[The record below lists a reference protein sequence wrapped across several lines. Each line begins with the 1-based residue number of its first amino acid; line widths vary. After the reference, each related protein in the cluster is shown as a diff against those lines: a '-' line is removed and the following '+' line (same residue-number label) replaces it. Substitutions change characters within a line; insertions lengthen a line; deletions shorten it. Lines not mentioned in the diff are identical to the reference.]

1 MPGAFKQFMFGPS
14 LNHSVPPCPKRRR
27 QSQGGGGPNS
37 SDSGGKKA
45 AIWERG
51 KKVDIIQN
59 NGWHVSFPDPSLAL
73 CDVSVFHFLR
83 WRGSG
88 AEKRQLAMNC
98 GSTVQAFG
106 CVCVCVCVCSRSG
119 TFHKE
124 KWRYTLH
131 YITLHYITLHYIT
144 LHYITYIL
152 ASSYVMLPCLALHC
166 IALHCITLYYI
177 TLHYIRLHT
186 YISIYIHIHT

>member
-106 CVCVCVCVCSRSG
+106 VCVCSRSG

-131 YITLHYITLHYIT
+131 YIHCIKLR
-144 LHYITYIL
+144 
-152 ASSYVMLPCLALHC
+152 YVTLPCLALHC
-166 IALHCITLYYI
+166 VTLHYTILYYI
-177 TLHYIRLHT
+177 TLH
-186 YISIYIHIHT
+186 

>member
-106 CVCVCVCVCSRSG
+106 VCVCVCSRSG

-131 YITLHYITLHYIT
+131 YITYI
-144 LHYITYIL
+144 

-186 YISIYIHIHT
+186 YIYIYIYIHIHT

>member
-1 MPGAFKQFMFGPS
+1 MCIYIYTWMPGAFKQFMFGPS

-51 KKVDIIQN
+51 N

-98 GSTVQAFG
+98 GSRVQAFG
-106 CVCVCVCVCSRSG
+106 VCVCACVHAVERFIKRSG
-119 TFHKE
+119 DIH
-124 KWRYTLH
+124 YIPLH
-131 YITLHYITLHYIT
+131 FITLHYIHNITYIT
-144 LHYITYIL
+144 LHNIT
-152 ASSYVMLPCLALHC
+152 
-166 IALHCITLYYI
+166 
-177 TLHYIRLHT
+177 
-186 YISIYIHIHT
+186 